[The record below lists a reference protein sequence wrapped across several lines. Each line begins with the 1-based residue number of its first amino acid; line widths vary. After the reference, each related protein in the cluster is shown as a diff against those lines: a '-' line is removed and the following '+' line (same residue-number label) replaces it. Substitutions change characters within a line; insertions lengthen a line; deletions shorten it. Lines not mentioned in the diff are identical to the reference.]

1 MTDAKQ
7 FSATLFLRHIVSRFS
22 HLFSKSNCTL
32 LLFVLRFEIRK
43 KVIQIQVHFELNDQF
58 KVHRGTVFENYRK
71 SLILQWRAKR
81 ATFTFWVDK
90 CQKWSILTSFFLTW
104 SLLSKSV
111 TRTKNHHKYNFFCL
125 KIFVAGIYKLD
136 LVFFKLWQFLGRR
149 RRLQQDWEA
158 GVQTLISWRRWDHL
172 TISWVSYFVW
182 SRCCWQLMG
191 AHNAFG
197 SKVMAIWRGCFMS
210 VDPAL

>member
-1 MTDAKQ
+1 MTNLKYIEAQCLK
-7 FSATLFLRHIVSRFS
+7 IIEKVSFYNWAS
-22 HLFSKSNCTL
+22 YVYILSGQMPKM
-32 LLFVLRFEIRK
+32 
-43 KVIQIQVHFELNDQF
+43 VHFDEF
-58 KVHRGTVFENYRK
+58 
-71 SLILQWRAKR
+71 
-81 ATFTFWVDK
+81 
-90 CQKWSILTSFFLTW
+90 CFLTW

>member
-1 MTDAKQ
+1 MTNLKYIEAQCLKIIEKVS
-7 FSATLFLRHIVSRFS
+7 FYNGERSELR
-22 HLFSKSNCTL
+22 L
-32 LLFVLRFEIRK
+32 
-43 KVIQIQVHFELNDQF
+43 HFEWTN
-58 KVHRGTVFENYRK
+58 
-71 SLILQWRAKR
+71 AP
-81 ATFTFWVDK
+81 
-90 CQKWSILTSFFLTW
+90 WSILTIFFLTW

-111 TRTKNHHKYNFFCL
+111 TRTKNHHKYNFFCLNL

>member
-81 ATFTFWVDK
+81 ATFAFWVDK
-90 CQKWSILTSFFLTW
+90 SSLKIPKNCQFWQVFENLNHVARQVTLGQDKKWWKLFWFFL
-104 SLLSKSV
+104 
-111 TRTKNHHKYNFFCL
+111 L
-125 KIFVAGIYKLD
+125 KFSI
-136 LVFFKLWQFLGRR
+136 FKLFFPFFPLFFP
-149 RRLQQDWEA
+149 
-158 GVQTLISWRRWDHL
+158 SFYY
-172 TISWVSYFVW
+172 YFFW
-182 SRCCWQLMG
+182 KLFW
-191 AHNAFG
+191 
-197 SKVMAIWRGCFMS
+197 I
-210 VDPAL
+210 

>member
-111 TRTKNHHKYNFFCL
+111 TRTKIIINIIFSAWRSSSPVFTSLTLSSSSCDNFWGAAAVFSR
-125 KIFVAGIYKLD
+125 IGKLE
-136 LVFFKLWQFLGRR
+136 FKRWFL
-149 RRLQQDWEA
+149 DVDE
-158 GVQTLISWRRWDHL
+158 I
-172 TISWVSYFVW
+172 
-182 SRCCWQLMG
+182 
-191 AHNAFG
+191 
-197 SKVMAIWRGCFMS
+197 IWR
-210 VDPAL
+210 